1 MVTQMDESVV
11 LLKVP
16 AHMCAQGGKAMFHL
30 HSHMCS
36 LDFRMEPSFDCV
48 DDDSGDTSFVEAK
61 KFIRGQD
68 AVVEFVGY
76 GMYPRSLVSVSRK

>member
-1 MVTQMDESVV
+1 
-11 LLKVP
+11 
-16 AHMCAQGGKAMFHL
+16 
-30 HSHMCS
+30 
-36 LDFRMEPSFDCV
+36 MEPSFDCV